1 MITVACVWWGTKFPI
16 EYVTNLKASIE
27 RNTTIDHK
35 FICFSDKDVPN
46 IETKILKK
54 GYDGW
59 WNKLQLFDCSHGL
72 SERVIYFDL
81 DTLITGDLDW
91 LFKYDGNFMGIED
104 VGSVNEHQPH
114 LKNVLQSAVMSWK
127 YYMWNSIW
135 THASHNINE
144 VKARYRGDGEFL
156 HGYMNP
162 LRYQLLQ
169 REYPGRLKSYK
180 YQVYP
185 NKPDDK
191 TSIVCFH
198 GRPNIIQ
205 AQKESITTPMATY
218 NPQSWIKDYWRK

>member
-16 EYVTNLKASIE
+16 DYVINLKASIE
-27 RNTTIDHK
+27 RNTTVDHK
-35 FICFSDKDVPN
+35 FVCFSDKDVPG

-104 VGSVNEHQPH
+104 VGSVNAHQPH

-127 YYMWNSIW
+127 YYLWNSIW

-144 VKARYRGDGEFL
+144 VKSQYRGDGEFL

-162 LRYQLLQ
+162 LRYQLIQ

-185 NKPDDK
+185 NRPDDK

-218 NPQSWIKDYWRK
+218 KPQNWIKDYWRK